1 MNSIDSLYSLNIQNS
16 SIGKTENMKNSLRSR
31 NNRRLKDACTDFEAL
46 FIKQMLDS
54 MRKTVDKS
62 GLMDGGMAEDIFQ
75 DMLYDKY
82 AEKMS
87 KTGNF
92 GIKDILY
99 KQLKSVY

>member
-16 SIGKTENMKNSLRSR
+16 SIGKTQDMKNSLRSS
-31 NNRRLKDACTDFEAL
+31 NDRRLKDACSDFEAL

-62 GLMDGGMAEDIFQ
+62 GLLDGGMAENIFQ